1 MEPEAERSERPGE
14 NESGEKMVRLEAR
27 VRERYQLIS
36 VASVQPSVETL
47 QACSPQ
53 LFSGPQSMEIDSK
66 STE

>member
-1 MEPEAERSERPGE
+1 
-14 NESGEKMVRLEAR
+14 MVRLEAR